1 MLRRIGFFQLCD
13 DDSEPFGS
21 LTKALRARSEDTDV
35 RDSLIVLPEAF
46 NYGRSYCRDPGK
58 KPKFTL
64 DEAVKELAATSKE
77 LGVVF
82 VVSLLDP
89 PNNSAYWVDGNGS
102 RLMRHKKSA
111 DTSNT
116 YTPWSADGG
125 GNNPVEYEGAYIGV
139 LICNEAERYYA
150 SSLVA
155 TLDEHSAA
163 RKIICI
169 PASMTSGVFDGPSL
183 MASYWS
189 GKYVILA
196 NRRPYPDGCK
206 SFIANTTRQMLRR
219 SDGPN
224 EIVLSAWE
232 ELQ

>member
-1 MLRRIGFFQLCD
+1 MLTKIGFFQLSD

-89 PNNSAYWVDGNGS
+89 PNNSAYWVDGNGR
-102 RLMRHKKSA
+102 RLMRHKESA
-111 DTSNT
+111 DTSKS
-116 YTPWSADGG
+116 YTPWSGDCG
-125 GNNPVEYEGAYIGV
+125 GNNPLEYEGACIGV
-139 LICNEAERYYA
+139 LTCNEAFGCYA
-150 SSLVA
+150 PSLAA
-155 TLDEHSAA
+155 TLDEHSAV
-163 RKIICI
+163 RKIFCI
-169 PASMTSGVFDGPSL
+169 PASMTSGAFDGPL
-183 MASYWS
+183 MTSHWS

-196 NRRPYPDGCK
+196 NRMPGGCK
-206 SFIANTTRQMLRR
+206 SFIAKTNRQMACL
-219 SDGPN
+219 SEGPN
-224 EIVLSAWE
+224 QIVLRAWE
-232 ELQ
+232 EL